1 MLACSSE
8 SQELVKVWEP
18 WVTGQQDEEDSGAPP
33 SPTSSHCP
41 VTRERWE
48 NIPGTGHLGAGKNL
62 QGVRSLNFN
71 DAVAGQATPVA
82 QDLAEVLAE
91 DSG

>member
-1 MLACSSE
+1 M
-8 SQELVKVWEP
+8 
-18 WVTGQQDEEDSGAPP
+18 
-33 SPTSSHCP
+33 
-41 VTRERWE
+41 TRERWE

-71 DAVAGQATPVA
+71 DALAGQATPVA

-91 DSG
+91 DGG